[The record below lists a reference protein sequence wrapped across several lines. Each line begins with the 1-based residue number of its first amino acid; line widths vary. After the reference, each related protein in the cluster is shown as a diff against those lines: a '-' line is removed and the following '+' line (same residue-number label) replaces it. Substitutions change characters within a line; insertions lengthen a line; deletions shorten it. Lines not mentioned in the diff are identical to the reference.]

1 MSLTMVLLLVVA
13 LAVGISIGAVGIGG
27 ILLIPAL
34 SALGHLGVHQA
45 MATALFTFFF
55 TGVLGAFL
63 FQRRGSVD
71 WRLTVPVCIG
81 ALLFGFVGAWTNARL
96 DAAALTLI
104 LGAVIIG
111 AGLYTLRPGAA
122 HRGPALQARP
132 HAQLL
137 LLAAIGAFVGF
148 GSGLTGVGGPA
159 ICVPVMVL
167 FGFAPLPTIGVSQ
180 VVQIVASVSGSAA
193 NLQYGTIDF
202 ALAVPV
208 TVAQLVGVPIGV
220 RIVHALD
227 PAPLRRGMAFLCIA
241 VGAWL
246 LVRVALAR

>member
-1 MSLTMVLLLVVA
+1 MLFLLLVS

-34 SALGHLGVHQA
+34 ASLAHLDVHQA
-45 MATALFTFFF
+45 MATALFTFLF
-55 TGVLGAFL
+55 TGISGAWL
-63 FQRRGSVD
+63 FQKRGSVD
-71 WRLTVPVCIG
+71 WRLTIPVCVG
-81 ALLFGFVGAWTNARL
+81 ALLSGFAGAWANSRL
-96 DAAALTLI
+96 DAVSLTLI
-104 LGAVIIG
+104 LAAIIIG
-111 AGLYTLRPGAA
+111 AGLY
-122 HRGPALQARP
+122 ALRP
-132 HAQLL
+132 HAAERRPALDARPKAQLGL
-137 LLAAIGAFVGF
+137 LTAIGAFVGF

-180 VVQIVASVSGSAA
+180 VVQIVASLSGSAA
-193 NLQYGTIDF
+193 NVQYGTIDF

-220 RIVHALD
+220 HLVHAID
-227 PAPLRRGMAFLCIA
+227 PRPLRRTIAILCIG

-246 LVRVALAR
+246 LARVYIR